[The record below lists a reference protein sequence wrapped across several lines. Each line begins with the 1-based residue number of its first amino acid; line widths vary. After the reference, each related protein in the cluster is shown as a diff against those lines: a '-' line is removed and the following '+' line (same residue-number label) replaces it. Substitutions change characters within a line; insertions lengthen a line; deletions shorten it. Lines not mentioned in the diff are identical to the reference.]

1 MLIAPVTRVTVCLA
15 VAGACLVVTLTGCVG
30 STLTSSTPRYRPGS
44 EETIA
49 RLTRRIDP
57 LVPLFPNVNAMAP
70 EAFVDSLVERDARV
84 ELFRLESLLRLYRH
98 KFSNLSDHLRQVK
111 NVEDGLGAYLYAVDS
126 LNFAKD
132 KFKKEDEDQPPSRAR
147 QTEQERTLE
156 GLEKK
161 KKAAHDVLA
170 KRLAQSTLGSDLSPL
185 RSQVR
190 SRFNGW
196 GFAKDQPYVKREL
209 QQMLTKV
216 RNTRYDFNRLEDGIH
231 EFRRQ
236 LRWFPITI
244 DALDGLVLVRDD
256 PAGKCPVPALE
267 GLAGS
272 AAARN
277 RYSNPALHFPAAHP
291 CTISRCLLWQVVKT
305 VRDIGHLKDEAQGN
319 LAVDAA
325 LDFDDDE
332 VATSNK
338 ATPEETTR
346 AEAMRAELFRSR
358 ALESLT
364 SQLSAC
370 KP

>member
-1 MLIAPVTRVTVCLA
+1 MPKLSVNATFAA
-15 VAGACLVVTLTGCVG
+15 VACIGVCAQLAGCAG
-30 STLTSSTPRYRPGS
+30 STTLLSSTPRYRPGS

-57 LVPLFPNVNAMAP
+57 LVPVFPAASKVAVEPFM
-70 EAFVDSLVERDARV
+70 DSSAEKDVRTH
-84 ELFRLESLLRLYRH
+84 LFRLESLLRLYRH
-98 KFSNLSDHLRQVK
+98 KFENLEPHLLQVK
-111 NVEDGLGAYLYAVDS
+111 QVEDGLGAYAYAVDS

-132 KFKKEDEDQPPSRAR
+132 KFKRENQAQAPDAARRA
-147 QTEQERTLE
+147 EQQKIVD

-161 KKAAHDVLA
+161 EQLARDVLA
-170 KRLAQSTLGSDLSPL
+170 KLLERSTLGSDLAPL
-185 RSQVR
+185 RSLVG

-196 GFAKDQPYVKREL
+196 GYGNDVPYVKREL
-209 QQMLTKV
+209 QQLLSGV
-216 RNTRYDFNRLEDGIH
+216 RNHRYDFKKLEDGIH

-236 LRWFPITI
+236 LRWFPITV

-256 PAGKCPVPALE
+256 PAGACPVPALE
-267 GLAGS
+267 KLAGS

-277 RYSNPALHFPAAHP
+277 RYSNPDLRFPASHP

-305 VRDIGHLKDEAQGN
+305 VRDIGRLKDEAQGN
-319 LAVDAA
+319 LAVEAA

-338 ATPEETTR
+338 ATPEETSR
-346 AEAMRAELFRSR
+346 AEVMRDELFKSR

-364 SQLSAC
+364 AQLSSC